1 MKPRVL
7 PSFIRLTLFSA
18 VFVTQAPGQQ
28 TQTPPHTRY
37 KLIDLGTF
45 GGPLSRVP
53 VAQRGLTRAGTVEFL
68 PSAVQPPSLIREVR
82 RKPAPRLRLCTSAEA
97 T

>member
-28 TQTPPHTRY
+28 RNRRHT
-37 KLIDLGTF
+37 LVT
-45 GGPLSRVP
+45 S
-53 VAQRGLTRAGTVEFL
+53 
-68 PSAVQPPSLIREVR
+68 SLIWALSMVR
-82 RKPAPRLRLCTSAEA
+82 LAASPLRSVD
-97 T
+97 